1 MTGQTFAPSLA
12 EIEALARAALSNLP
26 EPFRKLSEGV
36 LLRVEEFAEDEVLR
50 DLGIDNA
57 FELSGLYQ
65 GRSIAGEAMTGDL
78 PDTVFLYRRAIL
90 DEWVDSG
97 ESLETLVTHII
108 VHEIGHH
115 FGLDDDDIER
125 IEGMA

>member
-12 EIEALARAALSNLP
+12 EIEALARAALANLP
-26 EPFRKLSEGV
+26 EPFRKLTEGV
-36 LLRVEEFAEDEVLR
+36 LLRVEEFAADEVLR
-50 DLGIDNA
+50 DLGIDNV

-90 DEWVDSG
+90 DEWVESG

-125 IEGMA
+125 IEGEF